1 MTRTLIAGNWKMNGL
16 KAALGEIEAV
26 TNGVGSGT
34 DGVDALLCLPATLIS
49 LAAEKASG
57 SALSIGG
64 ETCHTAEIGAHT
76 GDISA
81 EMLADVGADYVI
93 VGHSERRADHNES
106 DSVVQ
111 SQAQA
116 AARAGIVPIICIGE
130 SLEEREAGQTLDR
143 MTSQLNGS
151 VPSDADPAKL
161 VIAYE
166 PIWAIGTG
174 KVADT
179 EQIGEVHGAIRDWLV
194 GKFSSA
200 GETISILYGGSM
212 KPGNAA
218 EILAVKDVNGGLI
231 GGASLK
237 ADDFLSIYSAA
248 K

>member
-1 MTRTLIAGNWKMNGL
+1 MNGL
-16 KAALGEIEAV
+16 KAALNEIDAV
-26 TNGVGSGT
+26 KNGVGSGVE
-34 DGVDALLCLPATLIS
+34 GVDVLLCVPATLIS
-49 LAAEKASG
+49 SAADKAAG

-64 ETCHTAEIGAHT
+64 ETCHAAETGAHT

-81 EMLADVGADYVI
+81 EMLKDAGATYVI
-93 VGHSERRADHNES
+93 VGHSERRADHHES
-106 DSVVQ
+106 DSIVQ
-111 SQAQA
+111 SQAVA

-130 SLEEREAGQTLDR
+130 TLGEREAGETVAR
-143 MTSQLNGS
+143 MTAQLEGS

-174 KVADT
+174 KVASTD
-179 EQIGEVHGAIRDWLV
+179 QIAEVHGAIRTWLV
-194 GKFSSA
+194 SKFGAA

-218 EILAVKDVNGGLI
+218 EILAVSDVNGGLI

-237 ADDFLSIYSAA
+237 AEDFLSIYEAA

>member
-16 KAALGEIEAV
+16 KAALNEIDAV
-26 TNGVGSGT
+26 KNGVGSGVE
-34 DGVDALLCLPATLIS
+34 GVDVLLCVPATLIS
-49 LAAEKASG
+49 SAADKAAG

-64 ETCHTAEIGAHT
+64 ETCHAAETGAHT

-81 EMLADVGADYVI
+81 EMLKDAGATYVI
-93 VGHSERRADHNES
+93 VGHSERRADHHES
-106 DSVVQ
+106 DSIV
-111 SQAQA
+111 QAQAVA

-130 SLEEREAGQTLDR
+130 TLGEREAGETVAR
-143 MTSQLNGS
+143 MTAQLEGS

-174 KVADT
+174 KVASTD
-179 EQIGEVHGAIRDWLV
+179 QIAEVHGAIRAWLV
-194 GKFSSA
+194 SKFGAA

-218 EILAVKDVNGGLI
+218 EILTVSDVNGGLI

-237 ADDFLSIYSAA
+237 AEDFLSIYEAA